1 MAAFAAADA
10 ATDAAAN
17 AAAAVR
23 RKPKKRLGIKS
34 LSLILNTVALL
45 FASLKS
51 LTNYLY
57 VCLFFCL
64 PVCLSASLCDSF
76 HIPP

>member
-23 RKPKKRLGIKS
+23 RKQKKRLGIKS
-34 LSLILNTVALL
+34 LSLILNTAALL
-45 FASLKS
+45 STSLKS
-51 LTNYLY
+51 LTNYLA
-57 VCLFFCL
+57 VSVFLSA
-64 PVCLSASLCDSF
+64 CLSVWLSL
-76 HIPP
+76 

>member
-23 RKPKKRLGIKS
+23 RKQKKRLGIKS

-51 LTNYLY
+51 LTNYL
-57 VCLFFCL
+57 
-64 PVCLSASLCDSF
+64 
-76 HIPP
+76 